1 MRNRSSWF
9 RLLGILLLAFLL
21 WRIDITRLAAVL
33 RQATPS
39 LLLLA
44 VLLNLPQIAVKA
56 LRWRGLLKAHDID
69 YGATPSIL
77 SYFGSIFIGLLTPG
91 RLGEFV
97 KALHVK
103 EDCGVPTARALSSV
117 LVDRIFD
124 LYALLLF
131 GGAALLSTAHS
142 RSGVWML
149 AESAAILLL
158 PLFLLLHNGA
168 FEACRRLAVRMGKWT
183 AKLVRDESWLMELR
197 SYLKSLSGASVA
209 TAVLLTILA
218 YFLFFSQCYLLA
230 LALDLQI
237 GPLPVSF
244 AVALGSLVT
253 LIPISISGLGT
264 REAAMI
270 AYLGTAGVAPEKSL
284 GYSLLVFV
292 TFYVAGGLMGAVA
305 WLIKPVSL
313 KEAKAAQS

>member
-1 MRNRSSWF
+1 MRIRTSWL
-9 RLLGILLLAFLL
+9 RVLGILLLAFLL
-21 WRIDITRLAAVL
+21 WRIDLTRLAGVL

-39 LLLLA
+39 LVIAA
-44 VLLNLPQIAVKA
+44 VLLNLPQITIKA
-56 LRWRGLLKAHDID
+56 LRWKGLLRSHQIE
-69 YGATPSIL
+69 YGAAPSIL

-91 RLGEFV
+91 RLGEFI
-97 KALHVK
+97 KAWHVK
-103 EDCGVPTARALSSV
+103 EDCGVPAARALSSV

-131 GGAALLSTAHS
+131 GGAALLSAAHTQNS
-142 RSGVWML
+142 VVLL
-149 AESAAILLL
+149 AESAAVLVL
-158 PLFLLLHNGA
+158 PLFVLLHNGV
-168 FEACRRLAVRMGKWT
+168 FEWCRRIAMRLGKWT
-183 AKLVRDESWLMELR
+183 SKLVQEGSWLMELR
-197 SYLKSLSGASVA
+197 AYLKSLRARTVVVA
-209 TAVLLTILA
+209 ILLTTAA
-218 YFLFFSQCYLLA
+218 YFLFFLQCYLLA
-230 LALDLQI
+230 LSLDLGI

-253 LIPISISGLGT
+253 LIPVSISGLGT
-264 REAAMI
+264 REAAMM

-313 KEAKAAQS
+313 KEVKAARS

>member
-1 MRNRSSWF
+1 M
-9 RLLGILLLAFLL
+9 LGLLLLAFLL
-21 WRIDITRLAAVL
+21 WRIDVTRLAAVL
-33 RQATPS
+33 RQARPS
-39 LLLLA
+39 LLLAA

-56 LRWRGLLKAHDID
+56 LRWRGLLKAHDIQ
-69 YGATPSIL
+69 YGARNSLL

-103 EDCGVPTARALSSV
+103 EDCGVSTARALSSV
-117 LVDRIFD
+117 LVDRLFD

-149 AESAAILLL
+149 VESAAVLVL
-158 PLFLLLHNGA
+158 PLFVLLNNRA
-168 FEACRRLAVRMGKWT
+168 FEWCRRLAIRIGKWT
-183 AKLVRDESWLMELR
+183 AKLVREESWLMELR
-197 SYLKSLSGASVA
+197 AYLKSLNGRSVA
-209 TAVLLTILA
+209 SAVILTAIA
-218 YFLFFSQCYLLA
+218 YFLFFTQCYLLA
-230 LALDLQI
+230 LSLDLGV

-264 REAAMI
+264 REAAVM
-270 AYLGTAGVAPEKSL
+270 AYLGTAGVAAEKGL

-292 TFYVAGGLMGAVA
+292 TFYIAGGLMGAVA

-313 KEAKAAQS
+313 KEVKAAQS

>member
-9 RLLGILLLAFLL
+9 RLLGLLLLAFLL
-21 WRIDITRLAAVL
+21 WRIDIARLAGVL
-33 RQATPS
+33 KQAAPS
-39 LLLLA
+39 LLIAA

-56 LRWRGLLKAHDID
+56 LRWRGLLKSHGIN
-69 YGATPSIL
+69 YGVGPSIL

-142 RSGVWML
+142 QSGFWML
-149 AESAAILLL
+149 MESAAILVL
-158 PLFLLLHNGA
+158 PLFVLLNDSA
-168 FEACRRLAVRMGKWT
+168 FDRCRRLAIRLGKWT
-183 AKLVRDESWLMELR
+183 ARLVREESWLMELR
-197 SYLKSLSGASVA
+197 AYLKSLSAGAVI
-209 TAVLLTILA
+209 TAILLTTAA
-218 YFLFFSQCYLLA
+218 YFLFFTQCYLLA
-230 LALDLQI
+230 LSLDLGI

-264 REAAMI
+264 REAAMM
-270 AYLGTAGVAPEKSL
+270 AYLGTVGVAPEKSL

-305 WLIKPVSL
+305 WLVKPVSL
-313 KEAKAAQS
+313 KDAKAAQS